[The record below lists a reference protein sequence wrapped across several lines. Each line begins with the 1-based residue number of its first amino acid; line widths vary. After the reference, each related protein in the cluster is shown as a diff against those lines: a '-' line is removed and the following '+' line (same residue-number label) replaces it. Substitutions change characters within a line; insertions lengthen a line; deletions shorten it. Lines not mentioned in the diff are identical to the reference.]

1 MVKAAVIGVG
11 TLGSCIAYEV
21 ANRGLVNELLLVDV
35 VKELA
40 EGQAADIKQALAF
53 RNNTEVYSGEYEDTF
68 NSDLI
73 VIAAGKARTPEMK
86 SRLELLQVN
95 AQIIRDV
102 ATRLRSVKSDC
113 VFITL
118 TNPLDMINYL
128 VWRTTGRDRRYVVG
142 SSGQL
147 DSARFRTVLAKQLSV
162 PVLDVEAYVIGEHG
176 EYQLPLFGNVTVRGA
191 AKTFGEESRREILT
205 ALKDYA
211 LTVVQKKGATVYAP
225 ANNTAEMVEAILKD
239 QNRLTC
245 CSVVLDGEYGLS
257 DLSIGVPVIL
267 GRQGVEAIVEWDLSP
282 SEREALYA
290 GAQELKMAWKQ
301 VEQAQ

>member
-1 MVKAAVIGVG
+1 LVKTAVIGVG

>member
-1 MVKAAVIGVG
+1 VIGVG